1 MEPILI
7 SVVLPVYNV
16 AAYLERCI
24 ESVVNQTYQNLEIFL
39 IDDGSTDESQE
50 ICRKWAGKDHRI
62 RHIRKEN
69 QGLGMARNTGMEY
82 AAGKYICFFDSDDY
96 VALDTLEQCC
106 ALAQRE
112 QADVVCFGFH
122 RVSKTGQILQT
133 RTPCLEHL
141 TYQGEAVRE
150 EFLPEL
156 IAPDTAEG
164 KDSGLWM
171 SAWTALYRLELL
183 QTSGWQFASERVVL
197 SEDLYSLLRL
207 YGFVQKVAVLPK
219 ALYYYCENETSLS
232 RTFRPDRY
240 ARIKDCYDACMAV
253 CQELGYS
260 EKVRRRLAYP
270 YLSNTVAAA
279 KQISQSRLSWR
290 EKRRYLEAMIR
301 DSHLRQ
307 VLAGAEVGRDT
318 RSRKV
323 LFFLFSKG
331 WVLPCML
338 LLVGKA
344 YAAAAICRGMNFSLF
359 TGNCNARGK
368 IGAY

>member
-24 ESVVNQTYQNLEIFL
+24 ESIVNQTYQNLEILL

-50 ICRKWAGKDHRI
+50 ICRKWAEKDSRI

-96 VALDTLEQCC
+96 VALDALEQCC
-106 ALAQRE
+106 VLAEKE

-133 RTPCLEHL
+133 RTPCPEHL

-156 IAPDTAEG
+156 IAPDTAAG

-183 QTSGWQFASERVVL
+183 QKSGWQFVSERVVL

-232 RTFRPDRY
+232 RVYRPDRY
-240 ARIKDCYDACMAV
+240 ARIKDCYDACMGV

-260 EKVRRRLAYP
+260 EEVRRRLAYP
-270 YLSNTVAAA
+270 YLSNIIAAA
-279 KQISQSRLSWR
+279 KQTAQSGLPWQ
-290 EKRRYLEAMIR
+290 EKRRYLNAMFQ
-301 DSHLRQ
+301 DGHLRR
-307 VLAGAEVGRDT
+307 VLEGADLRRD
-318 RSRKV
+318 RLSRKV
-323 LFFLFSKG
+323 LFSLLRRG
-331 WVLPCML
+331 WVLLCTL
-338 LLVGKA
+338 LLTGKEA
-344 YAAAAICRGMNFSLF
+344 VSTAIRRRVNFSVLQ
-359 TGNCNARGK
+359 GNCNARGK
-368 IGAY
+368 ISAY

>member
-24 ESVVNQTYQNLEIFL
+24 ESIVNQTYRNLEILL

-50 ICRKWAGKDHRI
+50 ICRKWAEKDSRI

-69 QGLGMARNTGMEY
+69 QGLGMARNTGMELSS
-82 AAGKYICFFDSDDY
+82 GKYICFFDSDDY
-96 VALDTLEQCC
+96 VALDALEQCC
-106 ALAQRE
+106 ALAERE
-112 QADVVCFGFH
+112 QADVVTFGFCS
-122 RVSKTGQILQT
+122 VSKTGQVVKRRI
-133 RTPCLEHL
+133 PCPERLV
-141 TYQGEAVRE
+141 YQGDAVRE

-156 IAPDTAEG
+156 MAPDTARG

-171 SAWTALYRLELL
+171 SAWTSFFRLELL
-183 QTSGWQFASERVVL
+183 QTSGWQFVSERVVL
-197 SEDLYSLLRL
+197 SEDLYSLLNL
-207 YGFVQKVAVLPK
+207 YAFVQKVAVLPK
-219 ALYYYCENETSLS
+219 ALYYYCENEASLS
-232 RTFRPDRY
+232 RVYRPDRY

-253 CQELGYS
+253 CRELGYS
-260 EKVRRRLAYP
+260 EEVRRRLAYP
-270 YLSNTVAAA
+270 YLSNTIAAA
-279 KQISQSRLSWR
+279 KQISQSDLSWR

-307 VLAGAEVGRDT
+307 VLKGAEVGKDT
-318 RSRKV
+318 LARKV

-331 WVLPCML
+331 WALPCIVL
-338 LLVGKA
+338 LAGKERV
-344 YAAAAICRGMNFSLF
+344 AAAIRRGMNFSVF
-359 TGNCNARGK
+359 TGKCNARGK